1 MQNKPVKSGI
11 EVHRYSKNIRRL
23 RETYETGIRHQFFD
37 IYILFSKLRGIKTI
51 LEKKDNEFQR

>member
-1 MQNKPVKSGI
+1 VKNSSAKQAGK
-11 EVHRYSKNIRRL
+11 SRR
-23 RETYETGIRHQFFD
+23 QFFD